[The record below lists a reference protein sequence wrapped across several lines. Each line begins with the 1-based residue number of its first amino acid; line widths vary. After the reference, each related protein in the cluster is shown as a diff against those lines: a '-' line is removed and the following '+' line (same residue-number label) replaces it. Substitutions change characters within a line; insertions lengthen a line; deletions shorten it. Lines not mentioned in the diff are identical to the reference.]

1 MPGDASC
8 FAFTRMPRRAGPV
21 RRAVTPYHLK
31 MIRRTLLAGRSTETK
46 NDENTP
52 RKEKREINM
61 RSFLLI
67 AAALLAFGAT
77 MAFETTDANA
87 VVCARGVY
95 RAGCAG
101 ARGAVVVR
109 HPVARCRS
117 VLVNGV
123 YVRRC
128 Y

>member
-1 MPGDASC
+1 
-8 FAFTRMPRRAGPV
+8 
-21 RRAVTPYHLK
+21 
-31 MIRRTLLAGRSTETK
+31 
-46 NDENTP
+46 
-52 RKEKREINM
+52 M

-67 AAALLAFGAT
+67 ASAVLAFAAT
-77 MAFETTDANA
+77 MTFETTDANA

-109 HPVARCRS
+109 HPARVCRS

>member
-1 MPGDASC
+1 
-8 FAFTRMPRRAGPV
+8 
-21 RRAVTPYHLK
+21 
-31 MIRRTLLAGRSTETK
+31 
-46 NDENTP
+46 
-52 RKEKREINM
+52 M
-61 RSFLLI
+61 RSFLLVVF
-67 AAALLAFGAT
+67 AVLSFAAT
-77 MAFETTDANA
+77 MTVKTTDANA

-109 HPVARCRS
+109 TPVVRCRS